1 MEPIIFVVLLALG
14 VYLAFKVVKVI
25 VRLAIATGLALAFYF
40 LLYPRI
46 ADFLQ

>member
-25 VRLAIATGLALAFYF
+25 VRLAIVTGLAVAFYF